1 MSDKYNE
8 YLNNHI
14 NAVNAC
20 HKLLTGEEMKVKNVN
35 DMHDASKY
43 SFEEYGAYDEFFYP
57 SDRSGVGSDPERKKA
72 FDYAWL
78 HHQNCNPH
86 HWQYWVLINDN
97 DGIRP
102 LEIPA
107 EYVMEMVADWGAFA
121 YLKRDGQHLLD
132 WYEANKGNQI
142 MHEKTRAMV
151 DQLVNVLATRINERF
166 REGDGE

>member
-14 NAVNAC
+14 NAVKAC
-20 HKLLTGEEMKVKNVN
+20 YKLLTGEEMKVENVN

-57 SDRSGVGSDPERKKA
+57 SDRSRVGSDPERKRA

-78 HHQNCNPH
+78 HHQNTNKH

-97 DGIRP
+97 EGIKA
-102 LEIPA
+102 LEIPK
-107 EYVMEMVADWGAFA
+107 EYVIEMVSDWGAFA
-121 YLKRDGQHLLD
+121 YLKKDGQHLID
-132 WYEANKGNQI
+132 WYKANKDQQI
-142 MHEKTRAMV
+142 INPTTR
-151 DQLVNVLATRINERF
+151 DLVNLLVYELAVKIDEEF
-166 REGDGE
+166 RKEEG